1 MNSATLP
8 TLREWNLELSVQADE
23 PDFLQVQCA
32 GDVSLPNFRPEHD
45 PLVKLLGPQVY
56 SRKLLLNMEK
66 TNFLD
71 TSGVSWLI
79 SCQEQCHHA
88 GGILVL
94 YAVPL
99 RHVHVRHHLDVGDAA
114 MSQFQGQPGQRA
126 QDPQVADGNFHRV
139 SAAGQKQ
146 VAGVEARR
154 PFQQEGDGLLGRLK
168 IQLG

>member
-8 TLREWNLELSVQADE
+8 THREWNLVLSVREDE

-32 GDVSLPNFRPEHD
+32 GDVCLPDFRPEND

-79 SCQEQCHHA
+79 SCHEQCHRA
-88 GGILVL
+88 GGVLVL
-94 YAVPL
+94 YAVPPRVRDVLQLL
-99 RHVHVRHHLDVGDAA
+99 RMEHLLHTAA
-114 MSQFQGQPGQRA
+114 DIATALAIAVKGG
-126 QDPQVADGNFHRV
+126 
-139 SAAGQKQ
+139 
-146 VAGVEARR
+146 
-154 PFQQEGDGLLGRLK
+154 
-168 IQLG
+168 